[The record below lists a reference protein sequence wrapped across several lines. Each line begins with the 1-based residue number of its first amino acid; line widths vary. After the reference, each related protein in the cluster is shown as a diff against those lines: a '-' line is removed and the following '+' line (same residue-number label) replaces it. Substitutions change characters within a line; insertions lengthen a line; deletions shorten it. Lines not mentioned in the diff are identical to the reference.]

1 MPNRDDYEEDD
12 DDDEDDEND
21 PLNIF
26 KWFKDPN
33 IFKDP
38 NNLFNNFD
46 PSKLFESDEFKD
58 IFKNIFKQVLNN
70 MPEEYQ
76 DMSPEELFKE
86 LTKSAPHSA
95 FFKFGF
101 DRDGKPIM
109 QPFGKPTKGT
119 KREKPASPKIKD
131 TKEPLVE
138 VSEVDGQIIVIA
150 EMPGVIKEDIEIK
163 ATNYSLTIS
172 TKPNTESRSYYKEV
186 ELPTAINSDYAK
198 ARYVNGILEV
208 KLKKIDEKHAN
219 IAVD

>member
-12 DDDEDDEND
+12 EEDEDD

-46 PSKLFESDEFKD
+46 PSKMFESDEFKD
-58 IFKNIFKQVLNN
+58 MFKNIFKQVLRN

-76 DMSPEELFKE
+76 DMSPEDIFKE
-86 LTKSAPHSA
+86 LTKNAPHSA

-101 DRDGKPIM
+101 DQDGKPIM
-109 QPFGKPTKGT
+109 QPFGKPTRGARRK
-119 KREKPASPKIKD
+119 KPISPKTKD

-138 VSEVDGQIIVIA
+138 VSEVEGQIIIIA
-150 EMPGVIKEDIEIK
+150 EMPGVNKEDIEIK
-163 ATNYSLTIS
+163 STNYSLTIS
-172 TKPNTESRSYYKEV
+172 TKPQSESRSYYKEID
-186 ELPTAINSDYAK
+186 LPTAINSDYAK
-198 ARYVNGILEV
+198 ARYVNGILEIT
-208 KLKKIDEKHAN
+208 LKKKKFDEKQN
-219 IAVD
+219 KIEVD

>member
-1 MPNRDDYEEDD
+1 MSNRDDYDEDD
-12 DDDEDDEND
+12 EDDEDDENN
-21 PLNIF
+21 PLNFF
-26 KWFKDPN
+26 KWFKDPS

-46 PSKLFESDEFKD
+46 PSKIFESEEFKEM
-58 IFKNIFKQVLNN
+58 FKTIFKQLVHN

-76 DMSPEELFKE
+76 DMSPEEIFKA
-86 LTKSAPHSA
+86 LTKNAPSA

-101 DRDGKPIM
+101 DPDGKPIM
-109 QPFGKPTKGT
+109 QPFGKPTKGE
-119 KREKPASPKIKD
+119 KRERPINLKVKD

-138 VSEVDGQIIVIA
+138 VSEVKGQIIVIA
-150 EMPGVIKEDIEIK
+150 EMPGVNKEDIEIK

-208 KLKKIDEKHAN
+208 KLKKIDEKHAK
-219 IAVD
+219 IEVD

>member
-1 MPNRDDYEEDD
+1 MSKRDDYEEDD
-12 DDDEDDEND
+12 DEDEND

-26 KWFKDPN
+26 KLFKDPN

-46 PSKLFESDEFKD
+46 PTKMFESEEFKD
-58 IFKNIFKQVLNN
+58 MFKNIFKQVLNN

-76 DMSPEELFKE
+76 NMSPEEIFKQ
-86 LTKSAPHSA
+86 LTKNAPHSA

-109 QPFGKPTKGT
+109 QPFGKPSRGI
-119 KREKPASPKIKD
+119 KRDKPISPKVKD

-138 VSEVDGQIIVIA
+138 VSEVEGQIIVIA
-150 EMPGVIKEDIEIK
+150 EMPGVNKEDIEIK

-172 TKPNTESRSYYKEV
+172 TKPHTENRSYYKEV
-186 ELPTAINSDYAK
+186 DLPIAINSDYAK
-198 ARYVNGILEV
+198 ARYVNGILEI
-208 KLKKIDEKHAN
+208 KLKKIDEKPAN
-219 IAVD
+219 IEVD